1 MMIKWIPRLTL
12 ALFLAFSTFATAQA
26 ESHVYKLY
34 VDGLA
39 CPFCAYGVEKM
50 VGGLDGVKS
59 IDIDIDEGVVNVTM
73 KDNAKLDQEIAK
85 QAVDDAGFSLRKFSE
100 PETQS

>member
-1 MMIKWIPRLTL
+1 MSKWIPRLTL
-12 ALFLAFSTFATAQA
+12 ALFLAFSTFATAKA

-59 IDIDIDEGVVNVTM
+59 IDIDIDEGVVKVTM
-73 KDNAKLDQEIAK
+73 KGKAKLDHEVAK
-85 QAVDDAGFSLRKFSE
+85 KAVDDAGFSLGKFLEPSE
-100 PETQS
+100 QS

>member
-1 MMIKWIPRLTL
+1 MTKRIRNFILAAVITL
-12 ALFLAFSTFATAQA
+12 MTAAPAWA
-26 ESHVYKLY
+26 ENHIYKLY

-59 IDIDIDEGVVNVTM
+59 IEIDIDAGVVNVTM
-73 KDNAKLDQEIAK
+73 KDDAKLDQDVAK
-85 QAVDDAGFSLRKFSE
+85 KAVDDAGFSLRKFAE
-100 PETQS
+100 PGSRS